1 VRKRGRPK
9 KNIHKFSARIHK
21 SQEGVLRQMHSQT
34 NSFSKP
40 TAETEER
47 IMGDDFEAELNNS
60 EVELDIESTQIVQT
74 ESAVELEAD
83 LSVKKELA
91 SEKVIPTSS
100 LESISNG
107 DDKKNVDEQIE
118 PTVETEADLSIK
130 KELTS
135 GKVILTS
142 IKQPT
147 TIHLVDGEKGGCGK
161 SFLSRAFIEYCIS
174 IGLDTAIIDADI
186 SNKDISKIY
195 SGIETAFFSDDEKQ
209 AQQAD
214 KIFDLAFEKSVIV
227 NLPAQVYTN
236 VTQWIQRND
245 LIELGKE
252 NSINF
257 VKWFVCTGG
266 VDSVNFFLK
275 SLEDLGNEMLHIFV
289 RNWGMCDDWQY
300 IDEMP
305 EFIVAQSKYN
315 FTVMDFPKFPFW
327 ERNQVDRLGATF
339 EGVLAHHE
347 LGVVSKQRVKNFLK
361 QAYAAFKETGL
372 VK

>member
-1 VRKRGRPK
+1 MENANNLSSSDNRQPSNSSNSIVENNPLPTGSEDLELKEFDWEQEFQDDSTLPTSVPHSVDAQRLPQVRD
-9 KNIHKFSARIHK
+9 NAVSEM
-21 SQEGVLRQMHSQT
+21 SDLVEQVE
-34 NSFSKP
+34 
-40 TAETEER
+40 
-47 IMGDDFEAELNNS
+47 NNTC
-60 EVELDIESTQIVQT
+60 STQSCQ
-74 ESAVELEAD
+74 SEAGLTLD
-83 LSVKKELA
+83 ET
-91 SEKVIPTSS
+91 SEQLQATTICD
-100 LESISNG
+100 SN
-107 DDKKNVDEQIE
+107 
-118 PTVETEADLSIK
+118 
-130 KELTS
+130 
-135 GKVILTS
+135 VIL
-142 IKQPT
+142 KLPT

-174 IGLDTAIIDADI
+174 IGLDTTVVDADI

-195 SGIETAFFSDDEKQ
+195 SGVETAFFSDDEKQ

-252 NSINF
+252 NSITF

-266 VDSVNFFLK
+266 VDSVNFFLE
-275 SLEDLGNEMLHIFV
+275 SLEDLGNQMLHVFV
-289 RNWGMCDDWQY
+289 RNWGMCDDWKY

-305 EFIVAQSKYN
+305 EFIAAKTKYN
-315 FTVMDFPKFPFW
+315 FTVMDLPKFPFW

-339 EGVLAHHE
+339 EDALAHHE

-372 VK
+372 VR

>member
-1 VRKRGRPK
+1 MQSQNSQPEITKLPTDES
-9 KNIHKFSARIHK
+9 IHREHNDLEYEFNDELSE
-21 SQEGVLRQMHSQT
+21 QEAFNGDRDSLVAYVE
-34 NSFSKP
+34 
-40 TAETEER
+40 AETAASDAFGL
-47 IMGDDFEAELNNS
+47 GDGGKLNR
-60 EVELDIESTQIVQT
+60 Q
-74 ESAVELEAD
+74 
-83 LSVKKELA
+83 
-91 SEKVIPTSS
+91 
-100 LESISNG
+100 
-107 DDKKNVDEQIE
+107 DEQHYQHIDITQKPGSLTHANMRKKPAPISKIRLGE
-118 PTVETEADLSIK
+118 DESHVEQEFTNDNRQQ
-130 KELTS
+130 TS
-135 GKVILTS
+135 T
-142 IKQPT
+142 KQPT

-174 IGLDTAIIDADI
+174 IGLDITVVDADI

-252 NSINF
+252 NSITF
-257 VKWFVCTGG
+257 VKWFVCSGG

-275 SLEDLGNEMLHIFV
+275 SLEDLGDEMTHVFV
-289 RNWGMCDDWQY
+289 RNMGLCDDWSY
-300 IDEMP
+300 IEQMS
-305 EFIVAQSKYN
+305 EFIAAQSKYN

-339 EGVLAHHE
+339 EDALAHHE

-372 VK
+372 VR